1 MTKGDV
7 KMESDF
13 TKKRKKEMRMGEN
26 ILTVVMMVYVA
37 AVIIL
42 FVYGGRLTELL
53 SAEVSLIS
61 FDGIVKIVSII
72 CMLILVGIAFF
83 PGMLYLML
91 AVWAYLDIKK
101 SYG

>member
-7 KMESDF
+7 KMETDF
-13 TKKRKKEMRMGEN
+13 VKKRKKEMRIAGN
-26 ILTVVMMVYVA
+26 ILIVVMMVYVT

-42 FVYGGRLTELL
+42 FEYGGRLAELS

-61 FDGIVKIVSII
+61 FGGIVKIVSII
-72 CMLILVGIAFF
+72 CMLILVGTAFF
-83 PGMLYLML
+83 PGILYLVL
-91 AVWAYLDIKK
+91 TVGTYLDLKE